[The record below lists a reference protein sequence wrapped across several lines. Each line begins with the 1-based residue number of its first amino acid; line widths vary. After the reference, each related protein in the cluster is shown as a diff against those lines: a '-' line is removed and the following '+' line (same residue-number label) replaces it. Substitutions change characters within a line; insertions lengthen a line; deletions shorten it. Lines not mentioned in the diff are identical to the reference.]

1 MPTALLF
8 HANPS
13 SGVPLYRQII
23 DQVRLMIASGR
34 LRSGDFLPSVRQV
47 AQELQINPMTVSR
60 AYSELERDGTVELV
74 RGTGMR
80 ILPVQAIGT
89 LRERQREMAPLLQQ
103 VVASARQ
110 LNISPT
116 QVLSQLGA
124 LLLEHDHA

>member
-1 MPTALLF
+1 MPSALLF

-13 SGVPLYRQII
+13 SGLPIYRQII
-23 DQVRLMIASGR
+23 DQVRLLIASGR
-34 LRSGDFLPSVRQV
+34 LLSGDFLPSVRQV
-47 AQELQINPMTVSR
+47 ALELHINPMTVSR

-80 ILPVQAIGT
+80 ILPVRTVAS
-89 LRERQREMAPLLQQ
+89 LRERQREMDPLLAQ

-110 LNISPT
+110 LNLSPS

-124 LLLEHDHA
+124 LFSEHDHA

>member
-124 LLLEHDHA
+124 LLSEHDHA